1 MKDRLF
7 QFFGLTTA
15 ASLLAGCAFPDR
27 TITPTPA
34 QAEATLTNH
43 VCQLPAEALSSMI
56 KLQESLG
63 ECLPGIK
70 VEKEW
75 PNLTATDA
83 EGNQLPAT
91 NYEVYVSA
99 GGNKV
104 VPALATC
111 IEGKNGQASCSLV
124 DINPAD
130 VTFPP
135 SGYANPD
142 ANAVASCQV
151 LGDVKA
157 SGLEFNEKGEATG
170 RSDYPNHS
178 ILSACAIIG
187 EDGRGVI
194 GGQIAKQE
202 AVIGGQS
209 FTVKGADGKPVYEV
223 TMGGQIA
230 LEGEVFQMFVPFTP
244 TPENTPIVPQE
255 TPIPPTPK
263 VEYTLDATGKLT
275 ATVMAPTEVVEPTP
289 EPTQKPTEES
299 KPTEK
304 AVNPELG
311 GEYTIAELE
320 KWLDEGGREKMVEFA
335 KEAVKNGEIAIQG
348 TLPSPQN
355 VRSLDYKGGDKWS
368 TDEGTLSNGYSRLT
382 TNTSIDG
389 IVFGQVIK
397 LNQSDSLDKKVEE
410 EQLKVF
416 KEINAFAH
424 FVSVKD
430 IITSGTGDPLLA
442 VLVVL
447 PISSNGEVSYV
458 PSLMF
463 LEREW
468 RTPLVVI
475 EGSRFVEKNFDE
487 KELNK
492 QVKSGDVFEFSLVE
506 TYNAKGMMGSQI
518 SFADNCQQ
526 WGIAKAL
533 GHFDDNGIID
543 KLRSGSLDVLGKLV
557 KLMSSRI
564 TRK

>member
-27 TITPTPA
+27 TITPSLA
-34 QAEATLTNH
+34 QTEGAGGSKPTGTCEIS
-43 VCQLPAEALSSMI
+43 PEALTSVMEMQ
-56 KLQESLG
+56 KVLQEALKAPALEVLG
-63 ECLPGIK
+63 IGEEQSAEVLKAPENQETSVVMIDADINGQTAEGGEALVMVVGEGTTRSCTAFSRINWGADAGRFHPDSGNPADFLLQEVRIDEKGQVGVVYGGGAELLISETDGKIEETTAILEGKVIK
-70 VEKEW
+70 VE
-75 PNLTATDA
+75 N
-83 EGNQLPAT
+83 
-91 NYEVYVSA
+91 
-99 GGNKV
+99 
-104 VPALATC
+104 
-111 IEGKNGQASCSLV
+111 
-124 DINPAD
+124 
-130 VTFPP
+130 
-135 SGYANPD
+135 
-142 ANAVASCQV
+142 
-151 LGDVKA
+151 
-157 SGLEFNEKGEATG
+157 
-170 RSDYPNHS
+170 
-178 ILSACAIIG
+178 
-187 EDGRGVI
+187 
-194 GGQIAKQE
+194 
-202 AVIGGQS
+202 
-209 FTVKGADGKPVYEV
+209 
-223 TMGGQIA
+223 
-230 LEGEVFQMFVPFTP
+230 
-244 TPENTPIVPQE
+244 
-255 TPIPPTPK
+255 
-263 VEYTLDATGKLT
+263 
-275 ATVMAPTEVVEPTP
+275 
-289 EPTQKPTEES
+289 ES
-299 KPTEK
+299 KPGLLARVFQAIKIAK
-304 AVNPELG
+304 ATFEGPKVALGEAEASETPTSPAVPTAVVPIETQAEPTVASTDEPTAEPTKEDLFNPETST
-311 GEYTIAELE
+311 EATIAEIE
-320 KWLDEGGREKMVEFA
+320 AWLNSGGREQMEAFA